1 MRLFNR
7 GKEERERQR
16 EFTQNIQLATA
27 GGKAQ
32 ARAMTKH
39 DRQQIASL
47 GPAYFLHD
55 DENFL
60 GLLRTYFAQLYGF
73 FSRLNSTGQI
83 RTERERE
90 RLELLLEDAILH
102 EEMHL
107 PKDELFFLKKQML
120 KGAYYYGINRIS
132 DAWEGYRGR
141 LVTEERERTYVHT
154 EPPKKK
160 GFL

>member
-1 MRLFNR
+1 MKLWGK

-16 EFTQNIQLATA
+16 EFTQNVELARA

-32 ARAMTKH
+32 ARAMLPN
-39 DRQQIASL
+39 RQQINSL
-47 GPAYFLHD
+47 GSAYFLQD

-60 GLLRTYFAQLYGF
+60 GLIFQFFPQLYGF

-83 RTERERE
+83 RSERERE
-90 RLELLLEDAILH
+90 RFELLLEDAILH

-107 PKDELFFLKKQML
+107 KKDEAFFFKKQLL
-120 KGAYYYGINRIS
+120 KGSYYYGINRIS
-132 DAWEGYRGR
+132 DAWEGYRGK
-141 LVTEERERTYVHT
+141 LVTEEIERTYVQT

-160 GFL
+160 GLL